1 MFEVRSSEHGLGV
14 SSAFGVGHTHE
25 SMNYGEMSIANER
38 HRSIKG
44 MRSAMIDC
52 CNHSPSQDIM

>member
-25 SMNYGEMSIANER
+25 SMNYGEMSIATRAIWE
-38 HRSIKG
+38 HKG
-44 MRSAMIDC
+44 HEVGDG
-52 CNHSPSQDIM
+52 